1 MNISLTLTLAAR
13 NLPALADALSAAGL
27 LDDIEVAATPTKDT
41 PSAMVTS
48 EKQAAAIASTAAGKA
63 AKVEKA
69 PKEPKTPV
77 EALQQAVDK
86 EKAETPKPPVVR
98 TYETSGIAPKVAQ
111 AVTKDRDAVVALLKS
126 FNAEKDGKQSA
137 KFLTADQ
144 FDDFEAAIDK
154 ILTPSEDLG

>member
-1 MNISLTLTLAAR
+1 MNISLTLTLTAR

-41 PSAMVTS
+41 PSAMVTP

-86 EKAETPKPPVVR
+86 EKAETPKPR

-126 FNAEKDGKQSA
+126 FNAEKDGKPSA